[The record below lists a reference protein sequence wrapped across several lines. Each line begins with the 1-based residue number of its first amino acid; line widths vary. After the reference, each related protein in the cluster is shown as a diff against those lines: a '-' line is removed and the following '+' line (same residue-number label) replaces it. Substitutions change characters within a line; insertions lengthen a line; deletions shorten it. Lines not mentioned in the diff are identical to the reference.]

1 MDYIKLSKKI
11 AYALRHNPQKY
22 GLNPDESGFV
32 AISDLLA
39 ALTKDIAVNE
49 AVGFEDIL
57 FIVNNSKKKR
67 FEISSD
73 LIRAYYGHTY
83 EVITGTIAE
92 PPEYLYHG
100 TSDIKRDLIIQEGLL
115 SMTRQYVHL
124 SSDIETAL
132 QVGKRHKGETVVL
145 RINAKKASE
154 ANVVF
159 RKTNDTTWLANYIA
173 PYFIE
178 II

>member
-1 MDYIKLSKKI
+1 MDHIKLSKKI

-22 GLNPDESGFV
+22 GLNPDEFGFV
-32 AISDLLA
+32 TISDLLV
-39 ALTKDIAVNE
+39 ALNKDVAVNE
-49 AVGFEDIL
+49 FIGIEEIL
-57 FIVNNSKKKR
+57 FMVNNSKKKR

-73 LIRAYYGHTY
+73 SIRTYYGHTY

-92 PPEYLYHG
+92 PPRYLYHG
-100 TSDIKRDLIIQEGLL
+100 TSNKKIASIMQKGLL
-115 SMTRQYVHL
+115 PMTRQYVHL

-132 QVGKRHKGETVVL
+132 QVGKRHKGETIIL
-145 RINAKKASE
+145 RINSEKAFE
-154 ANVVF
+154 ENVVF
-159 RKTNDTTWLANYIA
+159 YKTNDTTWLANYID